1 MRGRAGTGSGVQFQ
15 QPCEPPCNCSSR
27 TCSKDAVVHSRAL
40 RWLPAAWV
48 LARAAT
54 ALAVEKDV
62 PPVDASALS
71 PAARAELNRVLED
84 EFCGCGSPHT
94 LGQCL
99 RTHADCRH
107 SRRLAQVAAFEAGRG
122 VTAAEIGVELAR
134 YDQGFRDKRQSLQP
148 DERQCR
154 GKGPVTL
161 VEFSDFE
168 CPHCAIVRPQL
179 EKFAQDNEAK
189 VRLCWMSFPL
199 TQHPNAMP
207 AAQAALLAR
216 DRGKFW
222 AVHDALFENQRRLS
236 PDVIQEILQKAGLPP
251 ADWKK
256 ALAAPTYREQAETQR
271 AAGVAGG
278 VDATPTVFVNGRKLD
293 LVLTPEILAITVED
307 ELDWK
312 KTQGTWAAANR

>member
-1 MRGRAGTGSGVQFQ
+1 MAHF
-15 QPCEPPCNCSSR
+15 
-27 TCSKDAVVHSRAL
+27 RAL
-40 RWLPAAWV
+40 RWLPPVLV
-48 LARAAT
+48 LAGAAV
-54 ALAVEKDV
+54 ALAAGQDV
-62 PPVDASALS
+62 PAVAASALS
-71 PAARAELNRVLED
+71 PAARAEYDKVLED

-99 RTHADCRH
+99 QTHPDCRH
-107 SRRLAQVAAFEAGRG
+107 SRRLAQIAVLEAGRG

-134 YDQGFRDKRQSLQP
+134 YDQGFRERRQAFQV

-161 VEFSDFE
+161 AEFSDFE
-168 CPHCAIVRPQL
+168 CPHCAIVRPEL
-179 EKFAQDNEAK
+179 ERFAQENESR
-189 VRLCWMSFPL
+189 VRLCWMAFPL

-207 AAQAALLAR
+207 AAQAVLLAR

-236 PDVIQEILQKAGLPP
+236 PEVIQEILQKAGIPP

-256 ALAAPTYREQAETQR
+256 ALAGSTYREQAEAQR
-271 AAGVAGG
+271 AAGTAGG

-293 LVLTPEILAITVED
+293 LLLTPEILALTVED
-307 ELDWK
+307 ELEWK
-312 KTQGTWAAANR
+312 RTQGTWVTANR